1 MKEKIIHRK
10 DNPLL
15 FLPTSFFF
23 LCAQVHVWDYQV
35 YMCTSAC
42 VELTVNCIYIFCF
55 CFHLIVLHCFL
66 SLIFLPRTTN
76 SSLNLMKEVFFT
88 SFSNTLGTLSSTSDT
103 LQRKILFK
111 KDSDAS
117 SQENNKP
124 YLVIRVQIMH
134 VFKNIFE
141 FYILIRFNDQC
152 LHVGGKNGR
161 KNL

>member
-76 SSLNLMKEVFFT
+76 SSLNLMKEVF
-88 SFSNTLGTLSSTSDT
+88 LPLSLIPWGPYLL
-103 LQRKILFK
+103 LQILCKERFYSKKILMLALK
-111 KDSDAS
+111 RII
-117 SQENNKP
+117 N
-124 YLVIRVQIMH
+124 L
-134 VFKNIFE
+134 
-141 FYILIRFNDQC
+141 IL
-152 LHVGGKNGR
+152 
-161 KNL
+161 